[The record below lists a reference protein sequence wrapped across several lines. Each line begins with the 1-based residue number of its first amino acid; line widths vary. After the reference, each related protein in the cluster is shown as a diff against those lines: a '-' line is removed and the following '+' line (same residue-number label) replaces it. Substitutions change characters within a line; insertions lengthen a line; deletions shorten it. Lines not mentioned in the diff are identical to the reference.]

1 MNALLTKTAAAL
13 KKRGFDAYT
22 ADTAKDAVALVLSLI
37 EKGESVTFGGSA
49 TLKEMGVIDALK
61 TAGHL
66 VYDRNDVP
74 SEERAEFAKAHFFTD
89 WYLMSSN
96 AVTEEGELL
105 NLDGIGNRV
114 ASLVFGPKNV
124 VVIAGRNKIVPDM
137 DAAYTRVRTVAAP
150 KNAQRFPIQTPCKKT
165 GECGDCFCPET
176 ICASFVR
183 TRFCRPPRRVRVILV
198 DGDFGY

>member
-1 MNALLTKTAAAL
+1 MNATIESTLAAL
-13 KKRGFDAYT
+13 KRRGFDAY
-22 ADTAKDAVALVLSLI
+22 AVKNAEEATALVLSLI
-37 EKGESVTFGGSA
+37 GKEETVTFGGSA
-49 TLKEMGVIDALK
+49 TLKETGVIDTLK
-61 TAGHL
+61 AEGYT

-74 SEERAEFAKAHFFTD
+74 PSERAEFAKAHFFTD

-124 VVIAGRNKIVPDM
+124 IVIAGRNKIVPDM

-150 KNAQRFPIQTPCKKT
+150 KNAQRFPISTPCKQT
-165 GECGDCFCPET
+165 GECADCFCPDT
-176 ICASFVR
+176 VCASFVH
-183 TRFCRPPRRVRVILV
+183 TRFCRPPRRVRVILL

>member
-1 MNALLTKTAAAL
+1 MNATIERTLTAL
-13 KKRGFDAYT
+13 KKRGFDAFY
-22 ADTAKDAVALVLSLI
+22 AENAKEASALVLSLI
-37 EKGESVTFGGSA
+37 AKGESVTFGGSA
-49 TLKEMGVIDALK
+49 TIKEIGLIDALK
-61 TAGHL
+61 NEGHC
-66 VYDRNDVP
+66 VFDRNDVP
-74 SEERAEFAKAHFFTD
+74 REARAEFAKAHFFTD